1 MLEKFL
7 NKIKIF
13 NLLKKA
19 KSVKTELE
27 NSEDKIII
35 TQEEWLRI
43 KKDRSAKEY
52 DDFIKKEKLKKEKAV

>member
-7 NKIKIF
+7 DKIKIF
-13 NLLKKA
+13 RLLRKS

-27 NSEDKIII
+27 NSQNKIII

-43 KKDRSAKEY
+43 KKDRAEKEY
-52 DDFIKKEKLKKEKAV
+52 SDFIKKEKLKK

>member
-7 NKIKIF
+7 NKIRIF
-13 NLLKKA
+13 RLLRKS

-27 NSEDKIII
+27 NSENKIII

-43 KKDRSAKEY
+43 KKDRAEKEY
-52 DDFIKKEKLKKEKAV
+52 NDFIKKEKLKK